1 MQLKTDDNGVQ
12 VQSHHCCHLWTV
24 QIKGFFRSILT
35 KLVFLSLANVII
47 ITVVFVRPHANL
59 FAIRESGNIRFKVL
73 ELVT

>member
-47 ITVVFVRPHANL
+47 ITVVFVFGRTL
-59 FAIRESGNIRFKVL
+59 TAICESGNIRFKIL